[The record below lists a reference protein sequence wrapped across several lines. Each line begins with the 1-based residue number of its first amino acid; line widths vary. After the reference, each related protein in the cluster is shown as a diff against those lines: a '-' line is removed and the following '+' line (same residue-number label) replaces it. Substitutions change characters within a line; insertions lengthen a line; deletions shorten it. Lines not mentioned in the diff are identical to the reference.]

1 MALPSSSFFLLLS
14 STLLL
19 LALPAVAGGTTSHAT
34 FNIDEA
40 TIDDI
45 QQSFRRGDLT
55 SRALLEH
62 YLNRTRALNPL
73 LRAVIEVNP
82 DALRQADRADRERR
96 SGDGKRRGG
105 LHGIPVLLKDNIATG
120 DRLNTTAG
128 SFALLGSLV
137 PRDSGVA
144 RKLQRAGAVIFGKAS
159 MSEWAHYRSWH
170 IPSGWSAR
178 GGQGRN
184 PYVLSAG
191 PCDSSSGS
199 AIAVAANMVS
209 VSLGTETAG
218 SIICPSARN
227 SVVGIKPTVGL
238 TSRAGVIPV
247 TPRQDTIGPICRTV
261 SDAVQVLEAIVG
273 FDERDAEATREG
285 SRYIPLGG
293 YRQFLKKDGLKGKR
307 LGVLR
312 KVFLDSYD
320 ESIQKTFEEHF
331 DTMRQRGGI
340 LIDDLEIANVESIID
355 PTRSGEFVATAAE
368 FKMSLNAY
376 LSELIE
382 SPVRSLLD
390 VILFNDKHS
399 NQERTKEFGQDFFL
413 VAQNR
418 SGLGAAERAAIAN
431 MGRLSTEGLERLM
444 KEKQLD
450 AVVTPDAIGSRV
462 LAIGGYPGISVPAG
476 YRRDGVPFGIC
487 FGGLK
492 GSEPKL
498 IEMAYAF
505 EQATK
510 LRTPPAFK

>member
-1 MALPSSSFFLLLS
+1 
-14 STLLL
+14 
-19 LALPAVAGGTTSHAT
+19 
-34 FNIDEA
+34 
-40 TIDDI
+40 
-45 QQSFRRGDLT
+45 
-55 SRALLEH
+55 
-62 YLNRTRALNPL
+62 
-73 LRAVIEVNP
+73 
-82 DALRQADRADRERR
+82 
-96 SGDGKRRGG
+96 
-105 LHGIPVLLKDNIATG
+105 
-120 DRLNTTAG
+120 
-128 SFALLGSLV
+128 
-137 PRDSGVA
+137 
-144 RKLQRAGAVIFGKAS
+144 

-368 FKMSLNAY
+368 FKMSLNATCP
-376 LSELIE
+376 S
-382 SPVRSLLD
+382 
-390 VILFNDKHS
+390 
-399 NQERTKEFGQDFFL
+399 
-413 VAQNR
+413 
-418 SGLGAAERAAIAN
+418 
-431 MGRLSTEGLERLM
+431 
-444 KEKQLD
+444 
-450 AVVTPDAIGSRV
+450 
-462 LAIGGYPGISVPAG
+462 
-476 YRRDGVPFGIC
+476 
-487 FGGLK
+487 
-492 GSEPKL
+492 
-498 IEMAYAF
+498 
-505 EQATK
+505 
-510 LRTPPAFK
+510 